1 MDEIG
6 PPSRGEAEAGG
17 DLTSTAREAG
27 QRQGGA
33 GAVRASQP
41 ASPVYQY
48 QPPAPGNGIS
58 MACPVPGHPI
68 IVFQRLQHSKAIIAL
83 PCIIAAKNAFKVHTS
98 SVKTRLL
105 IELSTESEQLQ
116 LLPPQDRQEDCRR
129 QILSLYRALM
139 EWWWK
144 LCGTTA
150 VGPPPEPLSSS
161 SESINQSRGF
171 PLDSPYTQAVTAT
184 SYLRERPSRRSDATS
199 SYVDANKSD
208 GASTQREVMMMLQG
222 RRTMTQTTVTRKHMG
237 PTWAPLTTSA
247 KTGYYSTNF
256 RGIKVDIV
264 L

>member
-1 MDEIG
+1 MRRQGRPCLRARARRDRWTPGYVASLTARAFSFSPPLHAYIALSRSAIPSIAGALMHACSHRSTRRSTGAYLDHCGPEYRKTKHEATCTEHKHSTMDEIG

-48 QPPAPGNGIS
+48 QPPAPGNGIG

-105 IELSTESEQLQ
+105 IELSTESEQVRPP
-116 LLPPQDRQEDCRR
+116 LP
-129 QILSLYRALM
+129 S
-139 EWWWK
+139 
-144 LCGTTA
+144 
-150 VGPPPEPLSSS
+150 
-161 SESINQSRGF
+161 
-171 PLDSPYTQAVTAT
+171 
-184 SYLRERPSRRSDATS
+184 
-199 SYVDANKSD
+199 
-208 GASTQREVMMMLQG
+208 
-222 RRTMTQTTVTRKHMG
+222 
-237 PTWAPLTTSA
+237 
-247 KTGYYSTNF
+247 
-256 RGIKVDIV
+256 
-264 L
+264 